1 MLVLTRK
8 VGESI
13 RIGEDIEIFVSAIDR
28 NKVKIGVRSPGDVPV
43 HRSEVYDRVRRENRE
58 AVLVAQ
64 EDLEEIVTHMPSSP
78 RGDADR
84 LLRGSTRKKQQ
95 QR

>member
-8 VGESI
+8 IGESI

-28 NKVKIGVRSPGDVPV
+28 NKVRIGVRSPGDVPV
-43 HRSEVYDRVRRENRE
+43 HRSEVYERVQRENRE

-64 EDLEEIVTHMPSSP
+64 KDLEDIVTHMPSP
-78 RGDADR
+78 QRPAAGC
-84 LLRGSTRKKQQ
+84 LLRGSTRKK
-95 QR
+95 